1 MRTIYEYINESLSQ
15 AKADKYD
22 AIVRMISG
30 SKITKE
36 TIETMLSKLNNNE
49 LKEMS
54 IFLSDKD
61 MSGFIAYKP
70 NDDDFLKDDNK
81 EKICKMLSE
90 YLFKNISSN

>member
-15 AKADKYD
+15 AKVDKYD
-22 AIVRMISG
+22 AIVRMIGG

-61 MSGFIAYKP
+61 MSSFIAYKP

-90 YLFKNISSN
+90 YLFKNISAN